1 MRTFIF
7 LLSFLLVGCQN
18 SKVSNRSGLGT
29 ATVQQ
34 VKGSAEVRQ
43 GGGDWERARAGQT
56 LRTGDEARTG
66 AGGQINFRLREHGGV
81 LTLMPNSLLQFEQ
94 LGPTTP
100 ADSVQAVLNL
110 PSGRV
115 TGDTLK
121 MPSGSK
127 IVVKTP
133 KGVSEIP

>member
-7 LLSFLLVGCQN
+7 LLTFLVAGCQS
-18 SKVSNRSGLGT
+18 SKISDSGLGS
-29 ATVQQ
+29 ATIQQ
-34 VKGSAEVRQ
+34 VKGSVEIRHD
-43 GGGDWERARAGQT
+43 GGNWEQARSGQT

-81 LTLMPNSLLQFEQ
+81 LILMPNSLLQFEQ
-94 LGPTTP
+94 LGPKTP
-100 ADSVQAVLNL
+100 SDSVQAILNL

-121 MPSGSK
+121 MPSGTK

>member
-1 MRTFIF
+1 MRTYIF
-7 LLSFLLVGCQN
+7 LLSFLLVGCQS
-18 SKVSNRSGLGT
+18 SKDSSSSGSGT
-29 ATVQQ
+29 ATVLR
-34 VKGSAEVRQ
+34 VKGSAEIRLDA
-43 GGGDWERARAGQT
+43 GNWEQARAGQT

-81 LTLMPNSLLQFEQ
+81 LSLMPNSLLQFEQ
-94 LGPTTP
+94 LGPMTP

-115 TGDTLK
+115 TDDTLK
-121 MPSGSK
+121 MPSGTK

>member
-7 LLSFLLVGCQN
+7 LLTFLVGGCQS
-18 SKVSNRSGLGT
+18 SKISDNGLGS

-34 VKGSAEVRQ
+34 VKGSAEIRPD
-43 GGGDWERARAGQT
+43 GGNWERARAGQT

-81 LTLMPNSLLQFEQ
+81 LSLMPNSLLQFEQ
-94 LGPTTP
+94 LGPKTP

-121 MPSGSK
+121 MPSGTK